1 MWVECAKTTPRE
13 NDISPLR
20 FHACGCAFPCAV
32 LRGRDVALRNVR
44 LASARVPASMMLE
57 FCLPVPVPVAIVR
70 VAQGRFP
77 VGILAFPLSISAQ
90 FPRNFN
96 GGKGGILPNDGIRM
110 DVLAFI
116 LQNSAF
122 FRIPFCGILSP
133 QCRIILHPTPSF
145 CTYGADSFFSS
156 YTQKSS
162 ICADVFLKWCR
173 MCRRKLKKILKER
186 DEPVRTS
193 AKRAGK
199 NGTSCPKMRR
209 FHARNAAFLPL
220 AGTVWSN
227 STCRLQ
233 KSHQSSEKG
242 ARQTERLIFIHDMV

>member
-20 FHACGCAFPCAV
+20 FHSCGCAFPCAV

-90 FPRNFN
+90 FPCNFN

-122 FRIPFCGILSP
+122 FRIPFCGIS
-133 QCRIILHPTPSF
+133 RRSV
-145 CTYGADSFFSS
+145 GSS
-156 YTQKSS
+156 YTP
-162 ICADVFLKWCR
+162 R
-173 MCRRKLKKILKER
+173 
-186 DEPVRTS
+186 
-193 AKRAGK
+193 
-199 NGTSCPKMRR
+199 RR
-209 FHARNAAFLPL
+209 FARMVQIPFSHPSHKN
-220 AGTVWSN
+220 
-227 STCRLQ
+227 
-233 KSHQSSEKG
+233 HQSALTFS
-242 ARQTERLIFIHDMV
+242 